1 MNTSAFQTL
10 PLLPELQQN
19 LESLGFSQMTPVQ
32 EEALPVVMAGKDLI
46 AQAKT
51 GSGKT
56 AAFGLGLL
64 QQLDR
69 DAFEP
74 QALILAPT
82 RELAEQIAVEIR
94 RLARTMQNTKVLTL
108 VGGVPLPPQAN
119 ALAKGAQ
126 IIVGTPGRVEDHLG
140 KGTLKLGTLQT
151 LVLDEADRMLE
162 MGFQESIEKI
172 VSNTPNSRQTL
183 LFSATFPA
191 RIEGIAKK
199 VMKKP
204 VRVTVQHA
212 DDGANIEQC
221 FYQITDDAERLIA
234 LQLVLQQHRPQ
245 SALIFCATKIDV
257 REVTEQLRRRGHGVL
272 ALHGDLEQRD
282 RDMVMVRFANKSTP
296 LLVATDVA
304 ARGLDIHDLD
314 LVINY
319 QPAREPQVYIHRIG
333 RTGRAGGTGIACT
346 LFTEREAFKLKLASK
361 QFDAEKSPLP
371 LPAAKLLDRLPLRS
385 GWLTLLIEG
394 GKKNKIRPGDLVG
407 AITADGAFS
416 GDQLGK
422 ITVQATRSYVAV
434 ERSAGKA
441 ILAKLAGGKIKG
453 KLSKARLIGD

>member
-1 MNTSAFQTL
+1 MNTNTFQQL
-10 PLLPELQQN
+10 HLLPELQQN
-19 LESLGFSQMTPVQ
+19 LESLGYSQMTPVQ
-32 EEALPVVMAGKDLI
+32 AEALPVVMAGKDLI

-69 DAFEP
+69 EAFET

-82 RELAEQIAVEIR
+82 RELAEQIAEEIR
-94 RLARTMQNTKVLTL
+94 RLARAMQNTKVLTL
-108 VGGVPLPPQAN
+108 LGGVPLPPQAN

-172 VSNTPNSRQTL
+172 ISNTPSSRQTL
-183 LFSATFPA
+183 LFSATFPS
-191 RIEGIAKK
+191 RIENIAKK

-204 VRVTVQHA
+204 TRIKIEHA
-212 DDGANIEQC
+212 DDGASIEQC
-221 FYQITDDAERLIA
+221 FYQVTDDAERLIA
-234 LQLVLQQHRPQ
+234 LQLVLQKHRPQ

-257 REVTEQLRRRGHGVL
+257 RSVTEQLRRRGHSVL

-282 RDMVMVRFANKSTP
+282 RDQVMVRFANKSTP

-304 ARGLDIHDLD
+304 ARGLDIDDLD

-319 QPAREPQVYIHRIG
+319 QPAREPQVYTHRIG
-333 RTGRAGGTGIACT
+333 RTGRAGKRGIACT
-346 LFTEREAFKLKLASK
+346 LFTEREAFKLTLASK
-361 QFDAEKSPLP
+361 QFNAETSPLP
-371 LPAAKLLDRLPLRS
+371 LPAAKLLDRPPLRS
-385 GWLTLLIEG
+385 EWRTLIIEG

-407 AITADGAFS
+407 VITGDGAFS
-416 GDQLGK
+416 GEQLGK
-422 ITVQATRSYVAV
+422 ISVKSTRSYVAV
-434 ERSAGKA
+434 ERSVAKA
-441 ILAKLAGGKIKG
+441 VAAKLSGGKIKG
-453 KLSKARLIGD
+453 KSSKARLIGD